1 MAAYASK
8 LNRFFSFGG
17 YGSDSTYR
25 GELTRMALRRAALA
39 YGEPVTAA
47 RAVVGG
53 DNLHD
58 VQGGHAAGIACVGVA
73 RHHFTADQL
82 RAARADYV
90 ITYLT
95 GGLPLEGME
104 VTA

>member
-1 MAAYASK
+1 MAAFPSK

-17 YGSDSTYR
+17 YGSDSTDR

-39 YGEPVTAA
+39 YGEPVT
-47 RAVVGG
+47 
-53 DNLHD
+53 
-58 VQGGHAAGIACVGVA
+58 VA
-73 RHHFTADQL
+73 R
-82 RAARADYV
+82 V
-90 ITYLT
+90 ITSLP

>member
-1 MAAYASK
+1 MAAFPSK
-8 LNRFFSFGG
+8 LRFFSFGG

-39 YGEPVTAA
+39 YGQPVTAA

-53 DNLHD
+53 DNPPD
-58 VQGGHAAGIACVGVA
+58 VPAAHAAGIACLGVA
-73 RHHFTADQL
+73 SLHFTADQTR
-82 RAARADYV
+82 RAGADCV
-90 ITYLT
+90 VTSLT